1 MLRNWSRNKM
11 TLRTRNC
18 WERLSNTVGLY
29 RYSQAS
35 FLSANVFVFC
45 FFTLLAGHR
54 ERSVCFH
61 TVAKAA
67 SALLKGQICVWL
79 RGWYTAPE
87 PIERKACLIGH
98 FSLNVSMTFHQSHS
112 FRHFTKLI
120 WPKGPLFWEAA
131 ESSPFLDVIWGVMG
145 GAGKSNH
152 TITLPITASLHPLD
166 PLDRWNW
173 TKAASEITQSL
184 ERILILNK

>member
-11 TLRTRNC
+11 ILRTRNC

-35 FLSANVFVFC
+35 LFLSTNVC

-67 SALLKGQICVWL
+67 SALLKGQKGVWQ
-79 RGWYTAPE
+79 RGWYTAPK
-87 PIERKACLIGH
+87 PIERMACLICH
-98 FSLNVSMTFHQSHS
+98 FNLSVSVSFHQSHG

-120 WPKGPLFWEAA
+120 WPKGSLRLTSAVAFKANDLW
-131 ESSPFLDVIWGVMG
+131 SHDY
-145 GAGKSNH
+145 GAKCMC
-152 TITLPITASLHPLD
+152 LWPCVLLWVYCPIIVSHSQTFYC
-166 PLDRWNW
+166 
-173 TKAASEITQSL
+173 
-184 ERILILNK
+184 